1 MQNRQDAIVD
11 EPAVGFKV
19 LQSNAV
25 VVEDR
30 SRAKLVQMLP
40 QIKVSLLFQKQ
51 LVPKHF
57 QRLNLKVPVSNGCT
71 QRHGTQT
78 FPHKHFRDRSNEA
91 IHHPL
96 NRNYK

>member
-19 LQSNAV
+19 LQSDAV

-57 QRLNLKVPVSNGCT
+57 QRLNLKVPAHLKTFIFFLCNFF
-71 QRHGTQT
+71 QRMHPTSRNANFSPQT
-78 FPHKHFRDRSNEA
+78 FS
-91 IHHPL
+91 
-96 NRNYK
+96 